1 MKQLII
7 GTDVLAN
14 ATGGIEIQKKDAN
27 GEPVALGVADTVATA
42 PEIRFVRTGNTT
54 VGSEVDAV
62 ASPWIKGT
70 DIIGYDGVSGVAQ
83 VAEVLTMTYT
93 NDASGG
99 NVTVKFIETSAG
111 YEPFVRKS
119 YEIDAASV
127 GANLDAAIAADRP
140 DFLVSHTA
148 NAATITAKTYVGSND
163 SLTNIQI
170 AFDAQGTTAAAT
182 VSKASTKGEGEAIHL
197 AKEEENLLGSGVG
210 DYYRVQ
216 QADPSTRYVV
226 AGALYDV
233 YNLTWKNSAEGNIRG
248 VDNLRHLKLAVPAGS
263 STWAQTTTFEADLD
277 VYLATTPQAFVAGTV
292 AL

>member
-14 ATGGIEIQKKDAN
+14 AAGGIEIQKKDAN
-27 GEPVALGVADTVATA
+27 GEPVAVTGSDTVATA
-42 PEIRFVRTGNTT
+42 PEIRFVRTGSAV

-70 DIIGYDGVSGVAQ
+70 DIIGYDGVSGAAQ

-93 NDASGG
+93 NDAAGG
-99 NVTVKFIETSAG
+99 NVTVKFIETSSG

-119 YEIDAASV
+119 YEVDAASI
-127 GANLDAAIAADRP
+127 GANLATAIAADRP

-148 NAATITAKTYVGSND
+148 NAATITAQTFIGPND
-163 SLTNIQI
+163 SLTNIQV
-170 AFDAQGTTAAAT
+170 AFDAQGTTAAASVAKT
-182 VSKASTKGEGEAIHL
+182 STRGEGEAIHL

-226 AGALYDV
+226 A
-233 YNLTWKNSAEGNIRG
+233 
-248 VDNLRHLKLAVPAGS
+248 
-263 STWAQTTTFEADLD
+263 
-277 VYLATTPQAFVAGTV
+277 
-292 AL
+292 